1 MVDEVG
7 GLLCTHLKHPPP
19 AGYVC
24 LPLMAKGDVL
34 GLLHIRNRAEEIRG
48 DAARTERPWEDVSAT
63 LSEMLSLSLSNIRLR
78 ENLSNQSIRD
88 PLTGLFNRR
97 YVEENLQREISRAA
111 RKKEPVGVVMIDI
124 DHFKT
129 FNDLHGHAAGDRVLV
144 ELAGFLQSQMRG
156 ADIVCRYG
164 GEEFTLILPECT
176 LDNTIR
182 RANQLVADAR
192 QTTVQDG
199 GRTLGHIT
207 LSMGVAA
214 YPEHG
219 ANPAAPLAAAD
230 AVLYKAKQAGRDRV
244 VSA

>member
-1 MVDEVG
+1 
-7 GLLCTHLKHPPP
+7 
-19 AGYVC
+19 
-24 LPLMAKGDVL
+24 
-34 GLLHIRNRAEEIRG
+34 
-48 DAARTERPWEDVSAT
+48 
-63 LSEMLSLSLSNIRLR
+63 MLSLSLSNIRLR

-219 ANPAAPLAAAD
+219 ANPAALLAAAD